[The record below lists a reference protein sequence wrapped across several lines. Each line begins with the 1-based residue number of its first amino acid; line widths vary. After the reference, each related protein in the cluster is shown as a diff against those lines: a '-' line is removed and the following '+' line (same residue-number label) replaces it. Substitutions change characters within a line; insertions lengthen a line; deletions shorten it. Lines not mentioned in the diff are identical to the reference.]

1 MFVRELGPPTRRS
14 FLAAG
19 AGLAAAAAV
28 PAAGLPAPAGEPSAA
43 LVGPWGGVK
52 TYLLAFHKGEE
63 VLAGLLA
70 FVRENRLA
78 GGHLSGIGAISDAV
92 LGFFDREKKDYK
104 RIPVASQAEVASL
117 TGTITFKQGK
127 PFLHAHAVLG
137 LADGSTRGGHLLE
150 AHVWP
155 TLEVVVTAWHKPVG
169 RKRDP
174 QTGLF
179 LLDP

>member
-1 MFVRELGPPTRRS
+1 MFAKEQGRPTRRK

-19 AGLAAAAAV
+19 VGVTAAAGTAV
-28 PAAGLPAPAGEPSAA
+28 AGLPAPAGEPSAA
-43 LVGPWGGVK
+43 LVGPWGGVR
-52 TYLLAFHKGEE
+52 TYVLAFHKGEE

-78 GGHLSGIGAISDAV
+78 GGHFTGLGAVKDAV
-92 LGFFDREKKDYK
+92 LAFFDPAKNDYK
-104 RIPVASQAEVASL
+104 RIPVTSQAEVASL
-117 TGTITFKQGK
+117 TGTISFKQGK
-127 PFLHAHAVLG
+127 PFVHAHAVLG
-137 LADGSTRGGHLLE
+137 LPDGSTRGGHLLE

-169 RKRDP
+169 RKRDS